1 MSILAGFMVPHPPL
15 IIAEVG
21 KGEERKI
28 AETEKAYHK
37 VGRKIAEL
45 APETIVVISPHN
57 AMYRDYIHVRP
68 QEHLQGSFR
77 QFGAPKPV
85 IEADS
90 DLDFIDA
97 LCRIAEAGCNAS
109 PCWGV
114 LGGEDET
121 LDHGT
126 LVPLSFVNQYYRSYR
141 LVSVG
146 LSGLPLTVHYR
157 LGQAIKETAENL
169 GRRTVVI
176 ASGDLSHYLK
186 EDGPYGYREDG
197 PVYDERIMDVM
208 ADAQFGKLLEFS
220 DEFCSQAGECGHRAF
235 TILAGALDETAVRAE
250 RLSYQDTFGVGYGI
264 CTYDVI
270 GKDSKR
276 NFLKQYR
283 ESVMQR
289 CTPASDDADAYVAL
303 ARKSL
308 EYYVTTGRRM
318 DVPEALPT
326 EMTERSAG
334 VFVSIHQ
341 DGALRGCIGTIAPM
355 QENIA
360 CEIMENAVSA
370 AAFDPR
376 FAPVMPEE
384 LSQLVY
390 SVDVL
395 GEPEAIDA
403 MDALDA
409 KRYGVIV
416 TKGNR
421 RGLLLPDLDGVDTP
435 EQQVAIARQ
444 KAGIGA
450 DEKGVALAR
459 FQVIRHGE
467 KG

>member
-21 KGEERKI
+21 KGEEQKI
-28 AETEKAYHK
+28 AETAEAYHR
-37 VGRKIAEL
+37 VGREIASL

-57 AMYRDYIHVRP
+57 AMYRDYIHIRP
-68 QEHLQGSFR
+68 QKHLRGSFR
-77 QFGAPKPV
+77 QFGAKKPI

-90 DLDFIDA
+90 DLEFVDA
-97 LCRIAEAGCNAS
+97 LCRITEADGNAS
-109 PCWGV
+109 SCWGV
-114 LGGEDET
+114 LGGGDEE

-126 LVPLSFVNQYYRSYR
+126 LVPLSFVNWYYRSYR
-141 LVSVG
+141 LVSAG
-146 LSGLPLTVHYR
+146 LSGLPLAVHYR

-169 GRRTVVI
+169 GRKTVVI

-186 EDGPYGYREDG
+186 EEGPYGYRKEG
-197 PVYDERIMDVM
+197 PVYDQKIMDVM
-208 ADAQFGKLLEFS
+208 AGARFEKLLEFS
-220 DEFCSQAGECGHRAF
+220 DEFCGRAGECGHRAF
-235 TILAGALDETAVRAE
+235 TILAGALDETAVQPE

-264 CTYDVI
+264 CTYHVM
-270 GKDSKR
+270 GKDPERK
-276 NFLKQYR
+276 FLEQYGKSML
-283 ESVMQR
+283 ER
-289 CTPASDDADAYVAL
+289 CMPVLDDADGYVAL

-308 EYYVTTGRRM
+308 EHYVTTGRRM
-318 DVPEALPT
+318 EIPDGLPQ
-326 EMTERSAG
+326 EMVEYSAG
-334 VFVSIHQ
+334 VFVSVHKN
-341 DGALRGCIGTIAPM
+341 GALRGCIGTIAPV

-360 CEIMENAVSA
+360 REIVENAVSA

-376 FAPVMPEE
+376 FSPVTPDE
-384 LSQLVY
+384 LPQLAY

-395 GEPEAIDA
+395 GEPEAVDS
-403 MDALDA
+403 MDALDV

-416 TKGNR
+416 EKGSR

-450 DEKGVALAR
+450 DERDVAIAR
-459 FQVIRHGE
+459 FSVTRHGE